1 MAEVT
6 VQFKDDSGCL
16 LETDIANAKIA
27 LDKFLDEFKNEIPG
41 LSDSFYKAEYIEERV
56 YPTFTVP
63 GHDGLYVLTELDD
76 QFISTRDDDELSKT
90 LINFLSTISNNSEN
104 EVEFSLGG
112 SNLSKE
118 FFKNLYE
125 ICDYFSVYFIVCV
138 VGYPGYYDVTYEI
151 AEDGWNVPYCDFYEE
166 DGDEDW

>member
-6 VQFKDDSGCL
+6 VQFKDSNGFFIDA
-16 LETDIANAKIA
+16 EDTDIANAKIA

-41 LSDSFYKAEYIEERV
+41 LSDSFYGQSTKVESTKV
-56 YPTFTVP
+56 
-63 GHDGLYVLTELDD
+63 DGLLVLTELDD

-112 SNLSKE
+112 SN
-118 FFKNLYE
+118 
-125 ICDYFSVYFIVCV
+125 
-138 VGYPGYYDVTYEI
+138 
-151 AEDGWNVPYCDFYEE
+151 
-166 DGDEDW
+166 

>member
-56 YPTFTVP
+56 YPTFNVP
-63 GHDGLYVLTELDD
+63 GHEGLLVLTELDD

-125 ICDYFSVYFIVCV
+125 ICDDISIDFIVVV
-138 VGYPGYYDVTYEI
+138 VGYPGYYDVQYEI
-151 AEDGWNVPYCDFYEE
+151 AEDGWNVTYCTFYEE
-166 DGDEDW
+166 DGDQW

>member
-6 VQFKDDSGCL
+6 VQFKDSNGFFIDA
-16 LETDIANAKIA
+16 EDTDIANAKIA

-41 LSDSFYKAEYIEERV
+41 LSDSFYGQSTKV
-56 YPTFTVP
+56 
-63 GHDGLYVLTELDD
+63 DGLLVLTELDD

-125 ICDYFSVYFIVCV
+125 ICDDFSVYFIVCV
-138 VGYPGYYDVTYEI
+138 VGYPGYYDVSYEI
-151 AEDGWNVPYCDFYEE
+151 AEDGWNVSYCDFYEE
-166 DGDEDW
+166 DGDQW

>member
-6 VQFKDDSGCL
+6 VQFKDSNGFFIDA
-16 LETDIANAKIA
+16 EDTDIANAKIA

-41 LSDSFYKAEYIEERV
+41 LSDSFYGQSTKVESTKV
-56 YPTFTVP
+56 
-63 GHDGLYVLTELDD
+63 DGLLVLTELDD

-125 ICDYFSVYFIVCV
+125 ICDEIAFDFTVCV
-138 VGYPGYYDVTYEI
+138 VGYPGYYDVRYEI
-151 AEDGWNVPYCDFYEE
+151 AEDGWNVTSCTFYEE
-166 DGDEDW
+166 DGDQW

>member
-6 VQFKDDSGCL
+6 VQFKDDSGGL

-41 LSDSFYKAEYIEERV
+41 LSDSFYKAEYIEEWV
-56 YPTFTVP
+56 MNGITYP
-63 GHDGLYVLTELDD
+63 GHDGLLVLTELDD

-125 ICDYFSVYFIVCV
+125 ICDEIAFDFTVCV
-138 VGYPGYYDVTYEI
+138 VGYPGYYDVRYEI
-151 AEDGWNVPYCDFYEE
+151 AEDGWNVTSCTFYEE
-166 DGDEDW
+166 DGDQW